1 MSMTLCAPGC
11 GCFWSG
17 ALPLE
22 SRTMCRKRRPGKCTM
37 QAKRNSCTQ
46 FCRNFRLSQ
55 RTRGKRAIILR
66 EGTDETMSYF
76 NEIYGDPELSSKA
89 KMVLLYLHDRA
100 NKKGESWY
108 AINTIAKDLCLSRSS
123 VKRAMSELI
132 QRGKIKKRAR
142 FRENGGNTSNLYS
155 LNV

>member
-1 MSMTLCAPGC
+1 
-11 GCFWSG
+11 
-17 ALPLE
+17 
-22 SRTMCRKRRPGKCTM
+22 
-37 QAKRNSCTQ
+37 
-46 FCRNFRLSQ
+46 
-55 RTRGKRAIILR
+55 
-66 EGTDETMSYF
+66 MSYF

-108 AINTIAKDLCLSRSS
+108 AINTIAKNLCLSRSS

-155 LNV
+155 LTV

>member
-1 MSMTLCAPGC
+1 
-11 GCFWSG
+11 
-17 ALPLE
+17 
-22 SRTMCRKRRPGKCTM
+22 M
-37 QAKRNSCTQ
+37 QTKRNSYIQ
-46 FCRNFRLSQ
+46 SYRNYQQSQ
-55 RTRGKRAIILR
+55 KTSGRKAIIPR

-155 LNV
+155 LIV

>member
-1 MSMTLCAPGC
+1 MQT
-11 GCFWSG
+11 
-17 ALPLE
+17 
-22 SRTMCRKRRPGKCTM
+22 KRSSYI
-37 QAKRNSCTQ
+37 QSYRNSQ
-46 FCRNFRLSQ
+46 LSQ
-55 RTRGKRAIILR
+55 KTRGRKAIILQ
-66 EGTDETMSYF
+66 EGTDDTMSYF

-100 NKKGESWY
+100 NQKGESWY
-108 AINTIAKDLCLSRSS
+108 AINTIAKELCLSRSS

-155 LNV
+155 LIV